1 MDLENYYGRR
11 VLVSRHEVK
20 QSGIQEL
27 PTIRIDAGNIRCYR
41 CNHVTAK
48 SLGALPQGEFYCP
61 HCINLGRVSTLN
73 KFYHVPEPNQFTI
86 IEPVLTWKGKLSP
99 LQQQASE
106 KISQGMAAHVQQLLW
121 AVTGAGKTEMMFA
134 GIAAA
139 IKRGERIGIA
149 SPRVDVCLELF
160 PRLKAAF
167 ANCDIALLHGRQE
180 LPYHYAQLTI
190 CTTHQLLRFY
200 HAFDNLIIDEVDAFP
215 YAANASLSYATKQAI
230 KENGGCLYLTAT
242 PGDALLREIKSKRLV
257 VNYLPLRYH
266 GHLLPQIKVRLAFGW
281 RRRLERQKLPP
292 QVIQQLQETLR
303 EGHRFLLF
311 VPHIA
316 DLALVEA
323 ALRHSFTT
331 FRFATVHASNPER
344 LEKVQKMRDG
354 DYDFLVTTSIL
365 ERGVT
370 FPEIDV
376 YVLGADDPVF
386 SSSALVQIAGR
397 AGRAQSRPTGRVV
410 FWINCN
416 CRQVNQAI
424 SQVKYLNRKGQ
435 RLIDGVPFMSPF
447 VKLS

>member
-11 VLVSRHEVK
+11 VLVSRYEVK

-73 KFYHVPEPNQFTI
+73 KFYHVPEPNQFTV

-134 GIAAA
+134 GIVAA

-149 SPRVDVCLELF
+149 SPRVYVCLELF

-215 YAANASLSYATKQAI
+215 YAANASLLYATKQAI

-435 RLIDGVPFMSPF
+435 RLIDGVPFM
-447 VKLS
+447 

>member
-11 VLVSRHEVK
+11 VLASRHEVK

-73 KFYHVPEPNQFTI
+73 KFYHVPEPNQFTVT
-86 IEPVLTWKGKLSP
+86 EPVLTWKGKLSP

-106 KISQGMAAHVQQLLW
+106 KISRGMADHVQQLLW

-139 IKRGERIGIA
+139 IERGERIGIA

-167 ANCDIALLHGRQE
+167 ANCNIALLHGRQE

-215 YAANASLSYATKQAI
+215 YAANASLLYATKQAI

-281 RRRLERQKLPP
+281 RRRLERQQLPP

-303 EGHRFLLF
+303 EGHHFLLF

-331 FRFATVHASNPER
+331 FRFATVHASDLER

-397 AGRAQSRPTGRVV
+397 AGRSQSRPTGRVI

-416 CRQVNQAI
+416 CRQVNQAV

-435 RLIDGVPFMSPF
+435 RLIDGVSF
-447 VKLS
+447 VQ

>member
-11 VLVSRHEVK
+11 VLVSRYKVK

-73 KFYHVPEPNQFTI
+73 KFYHVPEPNQFTVT
-86 IEPVLTWKGKLSP
+86 EPVLTWKGKLSP

-106 KISQGMAAHVQQLLW
+106 KISRGMADHVQQLLW

-139 IKRGERIGIA
+139 IERGERIGIA

-215 YAANASLSYATKQAI
+215 YAANASLLYATKQAI

-242 PGDALLREIKSKRLV
+242 PGNALLREIKSKRLV

-281 RRRLERQKLPP
+281 RRRLERQQLPP
-292 QVIQQLQETLR
+292 QVIQQLQETLK
-303 EGHRFLLF
+303 EGHHFLLF

-331 FRFATVHASNPER
+331 FRFATVHASDLER

-397 AGRAQSRPTGRVV
+397 AGRSQSRPTGRVI

-416 CRQVNQAI
+416 CRQVNQAV

-435 RLIDGVPFMSPF
+435 RLIDGVSF
-447 VKLS
+447 VQ

>member
-11 VLVSRHEVK
+11 VLVSRYEVK

-73 KFYHVPEPNQFTI
+73 KFYHVPEPNQFTV

-121 AVTGAGKTEMMFA
+121 AVTGAGKTEMIFA

-215 YAANASLSYATKQAI
+215 YAANASLLYATKQAI

-331 FRFATVHASNPER
+331 FRFATVHASDPER

-435 RLIDGVPFMSPF
+435 RLIDGVPFM
-447 VKLS
+447 

>member
-11 VLVSRHEVK
+11 VLASRHEVK

-73 KFYHVPEPNQFTI
+73 KFYHVPEPNQFTVT
-86 IEPVLTWKGKLSP
+86 EPVLTWKGKLSP

-106 KISQGMAAHVQQLLW
+106 KISRGMADHVQQLLW

-139 IKRGERIGIA
+139 IERGERIGIA

-215 YAANASLSYATKQAI
+215 YAANASLLYATKQAI

-281 RRRLERQKLPP
+281 RRRLERQQLPP
-292 QVIQQLQETLR
+292 QVIQQLQETLK
-303 EGHRFLLF
+303 EGHHFLLF

-331 FRFATVHASNPER
+331 FRFATVHASDLER

-397 AGRAQSRPTGRVV
+397 AGRSQSQPTGRVI

-416 CRQVNQAI
+416 CRQVNQAV

-435 RLIDGVPFMSPF
+435 RLIDGVSF
-447 VKLS
+447 VQ

>member
-215 YAANASLSYATKQAI
+215 YAANASLLYATKQAI

-311 VPHIA
+311 IPHIA

-323 ALRHSFTT
+323 ALRHSFAT
-331 FRFATVHASNPER
+331 FRFATVHASDPER

-435 RLIDGVPFMSPF
+435 RLIDGVPF
-447 VKLS
+447 V

>member
-1 MDLENYYGRR
+1 MDLDNYYGRR
-11 VLVSRHEVK
+11 VLVSRHEVI
-20 QSGIQEL
+20 QAGIQEL

-48 SLGALPQGEFYCP
+48 SLGALPRGEFYCP

-73 KFYHVPEPNQFTI
+73 KFYHVPEPNQFTVT
-86 IEPVLTWKGKLSP
+86 EPVLTWKGKLSP

-106 KISQGMAAHVQQLLW
+106 KISRGMADHVQQLLW

-139 IKRGERIGIA
+139 IERGERIGIA

-215 YAANASLSYATKQAI
+215 YAANASLLYATKQAI

-281 RRRLERQKLPP
+281 RRRLERQQLPP

-311 VPHIA
+311 IPHIA

-331 FRFATVHASNPER
+331 FRFATVHASDPER

-397 AGRAQSRPTGRVV
+397 AGRAQSRPTGRVI

-416 CRQVNQAI
+416 CRQINQAV

-435 RLIDGVPFMSPF
+435 RLIDGVSF
-447 VKLS
+447 VQ

>member
-11 VLVSRHEVK
+11 VLASRHEVK

-73 KFYHVPEPNQFTI
+73 KFYHVPEPNQFTVT
-86 IEPVLTWKGKLSP
+86 EPVLTWKGKLSP

-106 KISQGMAAHVQQLLW
+106 KISRGMAAHVQQLLW

-215 YAANASLSYATKQAI
+215 YAANASLLYATKQAI

-281 RRRLERQKLPP
+281 RRRLERQQLPP
-292 QVIQQLQETLR
+292 QVIQQLQETLK
-303 EGHRFLLF
+303 EGHHFLLF

-331 FRFATVHASNPER
+331 FRFATVHASDLER

-397 AGRAQSRPTGRVV
+397 AGRSQSRPTGRVI

-416 CRQVNQAI
+416 CRQVNQAV

-435 RLIDGVPFMSPF
+435 RLIDGVSF
-447 VKLS
+447 VQ

>member
-11 VLVSRHEVK
+11 VLASRHEVK

-27 PTIRIDAGNIRCYR
+27 PTLRIEAGNLRCYR

-73 KFYHVPEPNQFTI
+73 KFYHVPEPNQFTVT
-86 IEPVLTWKGKLSP
+86 EPVLTWKGKLSP

-106 KISQGMAAHVQQLLW
+106 KISRGMADHVQQLLW

-139 IKRGERIGIA
+139 IERGERIGIA

-215 YAANASLSYATKQAI
+215 YAANASLLYATKQAI

-281 RRRLERQKLPP
+281 RRRLERQQLPP
-292 QVIQQLQETLR
+292 QVIQQLQETLK
-303 EGHRFLLF
+303 EGHHFLLF

-331 FRFATVHASNPER
+331 FRFATVHASDLER

-397 AGRAQSRPTGRVV
+397 AGRSQSRPTGRVI

-416 CRQVNQAI
+416 CRQVNQAV

-435 RLIDGVPFMSPF
+435 RLIDGVSF
-447 VKLS
+447 VQ

>member
-215 YAANASLSYATKQAI
+215 YAANASLLYATKQAI

-311 VPHIA
+311 IPHIA

-331 FRFATVHASNPER
+331 FRFATVHASDPER

-435 RLIDGVPFMSPF
+435 RLIDGVSF
-447 VKLS
+447 V

>member
-11 VLVSRHEVK
+11 VLSSRHEVK

-73 KFYHVPEPNQFTI
+73 KFYHVPEPNQFTVT
-86 IEPVLTWKGKLSP
+86 EPVLTWKGKLSP

-106 KISQGMAAHVQQLLW
+106 KISRGMADHVQQLLW

-139 IKRGERIGIA
+139 IERGERIGIA

-215 YAANASLSYATKQAI
+215 YAANASLLYATKQAI

-281 RRRLERQKLPP
+281 RRRLERQQLPP
-292 QVIQQLQETLR
+292 QVIQQLQETLK
-303 EGHRFLLF
+303 EGHHFLLF

-331 FRFATVHASNPER
+331 FRFATVHASDLER

-397 AGRAQSRPTGRVV
+397 AGRSQSRPTGRVI

-416 CRQVNQAI
+416 CRQVNQAV

-435 RLIDGVPFMSPF
+435 RLIDGVSF
-447 VKLS
+447 VQ

>member
-11 VLVSRHEVK
+11 VLASRHEVK

-73 KFYHVPEPNQFTI
+73 KFYHVPEPNQFTVT
-86 IEPVLTWKGKLSP
+86 EPVLTWKGKLSP

-106 KISQGMAAHVQQLLW
+106 KISRGMADHVQQLLW

-139 IKRGERIGIA
+139 IERGERIGIA

-215 YAANASLSYATKQAI
+215 YAANASLLYATKQAI

-281 RRRLERQKLPP
+281 RRRLERQQLPP
-292 QVIQQLQETLR
+292 QVIQQLQETLK
-303 EGHRFLLF
+303 EGHHFLLF

-323 ALRHSFTT
+323 ALRHSFTI
-331 FRFATVHASNPER
+331 FRFATVHASDLER

-397 AGRAQSRPTGRVV
+397 AGRSQSRPTGRVI

-416 CRQVNQAI
+416 CRQVNQAV

-435 RLIDGVPFMSPF
+435 RLIDGVSF
-447 VKLS
+447 VQ

>member
-86 IEPVLTWKGKLSP
+86 IEPVLTWKGELSP

-215 YAANASLSYATKQAI
+215 YAANASLLYATKQVI

-435 RLIDGVPFMSPF
+435 RLIDGVPFM
-447 VKLS
+447 

>member
-48 SLGALPQGEFYCP
+48 SLGALPQGEVYCP

-86 IEPVLTWKGKLSP
+86 IEPVLTWKGELSP

-215 YAANASLSYATKQAI
+215 YAANASLLYATKQAI

-435 RLIDGVPFMSPF
+435 RLIDGVPFM
-447 VKLS
+447 

>member
-11 VLVSRHEVK
+11 VLASRHEVK

-73 KFYHVPEPNQFTI
+73 KFYHVPEPNQFTVT
-86 IEPVLTWKGKLSP
+86 EPVLTWKGKLSP

-106 KISQGMAAHVQQLLW
+106 KISRGMADHVQQLLW

-215 YAANASLSYATKQAI
+215 YAANASLLYATKQAI

-281 RRRLERQKLPP
+281 RRRLERQQLPP
-292 QVIQQLQETLR
+292 QVIQQLQETLK
-303 EGHRFLLF
+303 EGHHFLLF

-331 FRFATVHASNPER
+331 FRFATVHASDPER

-397 AGRAQSRPTGRVV
+397 AGRSQSRPTGRVI

-416 CRQVNQAI
+416 CRQVNQAV

-435 RLIDGVPFMSPF
+435 RLIDGVSF
-447 VKLS
+447 VQ

>member
-215 YAANASLSYATKQAI
+215 YAANASLLYATKQAI

-323 ALRHSFTT
+323 ALRHSFAT
-331 FRFATVHASNPER
+331 FRFATVHASDPER

-435 RLIDGVPFMSPF
+435 RLIDGVPF
-447 VKLS
+447 V

>member
-11 VLVSRHEVK
+11 VLASRHEVK

-73 KFYHVPEPNQFTI
+73 KFYHVPEPNQFTVT
-86 IEPVLTWKGKLSP
+86 EPVLTWKGKLSP
-99 LQQQASE
+99 LQQQPSE
-106 KISQGMAAHVQQLLW
+106 KISRGMADHVQQLLW

-139 IKRGERIGIA
+139 IERGERIGIA

-215 YAANASLSYATKQAI
+215 YAANASLLYATKQAI

-281 RRRLERQKLPP
+281 RRRLERQQLPP
-292 QVIQQLQETLR
+292 QVIQQLQETLK
-303 EGHRFLLF
+303 EGHHFLLF

-331 FRFATVHASNPER
+331 FRFATVHASDLER

-397 AGRAQSRPTGRVV
+397 AGRSQSRPTGRVI

-416 CRQVNQAI
+416 CRQVNQAV

-435 RLIDGVPFMSPF
+435 RLIDGVSF
-447 VKLS
+447 VQ

>member
-1 MDLENYYGRR
+1 MDLDNYYGRR
-11 VLVSRHEVK
+11 VLVSRHEVI
-20 QSGIQEL
+20 QAGIQEL

-48 SLGALPQGEFYCP
+48 SLGALPRGEFYCP

-73 KFYHVPEPNQFTI
+73 KFYHVPEPNQFTVT
-86 IEPVLTWKGKLSP
+86 EPVLTWKGKLSP

-106 KISQGMAAHVQQLLW
+106 KISRGMADHVQQLLW

-139 IKRGERIGIA
+139 IERGERIGIA

-215 YAANASLSYATKQAI
+215 YAANASLLYATKQAI

-331 FRFATVHASNPER
+331 FRFATVHASDPER

-397 AGRAQSRPTGRVV
+397 AGRAQSRPTGRVI

-416 CRQVNQAI
+416 CRQVNQAV

-435 RLIDGVPFMSPF
+435 RLINGVSF
-447 VKLS
+447 VQ

>member
-11 VLVSRHEVK
+11 VLASRHEVK

-73 KFYHVPEPNQFTI
+73 KFYHVPEPNQFTVT
-86 IEPVLTWKGKLSP
+86 EPVLTWKGKLSP

-106 KISQGMAAHVQQLLW
+106 KISRGMADHVQQLLW

-139 IKRGERIGIA
+139 IERGERIGIA

-215 YAANASLSYATKQAI
+215 YAANASLLYATKQAI

-281 RRRLERQKLPP
+281 RRRLERQQLPP
-292 QVIQQLQETLR
+292 QVIQQLQETLK
-303 EGHRFLLF
+303 EGHHFLLF

-331 FRFATVHASNPER
+331 FRFATVHASDLER

-397 AGRAQSRPTGRVV
+397 AGRSQSRPTGRVI

-416 CRQVNQAI
+416 CRQVNQAV
-424 SQVKYLNRKGQ
+424 SQVKYLNRKCQ
-435 RLIDGVPFMSPF
+435 RLIDGVSF
-447 VKLS
+447 VQ

>member
-86 IEPVLTWKGKLSP
+86 IEQVLTWKGALSP

-215 YAANASLSYATKQAI
+215 YAANASLLYATKQAI

-435 RLIDGVPFMSPF
+435 RLIDGVPFM
-447 VKLS
+447 

>member
-1 MDLENYYGRR
+1 MDLDNYYGRR
-11 VLVSRHEVK
+11 VLVSRHEVI
-20 QSGIQEL
+20 QAGIQEL
-27 PTIRIDAGNIRCYR
+27 PTIRIDAANIRCYR
-41 CNHVTAK
+41 CNHVTEK
-48 SLGALPQGEFYCP
+48 SLGALPRGEFYCP

-73 KFYHVPEPNQFTI
+73 KFYHVPEPNQFTVT
-86 IEPVLTWKGKLSP
+86 EPVLTWKGKLSP

-106 KISQGMAAHVQQLLW
+106 KISRGMADHVQQLLW

-139 IKRGERIGIA
+139 IERGERIGIA

-215 YAANASLSYATKQAI
+215 YAANASLLYATKQAI

-281 RRRLERQKLPP
+281 RRRLERQQLPP

-311 VPHIA
+311 IPHIA

-331 FRFATVHASNPER
+331 FRFATVHASDPER

-397 AGRAQSRPTGRVV
+397 AGRAQSRPTGRVI

-416 CRQVNQAI
+416 CRQVNQAV

-435 RLIDGVPFMSPF
+435 RLIDGVSF
-447 VKLS
+447 VQ

>member
-215 YAANASLSYATKQAI
+215 YAANASLLYATKQAI

-331 FRFATVHASNPER
+331 FRFATVHASDPER

-435 RLIDGVPFMSPF
+435 RLIDGVPFM
-447 VKLS
+447 

>member
-11 VLVSRHEVK
+11 VLVSRYEVK

-73 KFYHVPEPNQFTI
+73 KFYHVPEPNQFTVT
-86 IEPVLTWKGKLSP
+86 EPVLTWKGKLSP

-106 KISQGMAAHVQQLLW
+106 KISRGMADHVQQLLW

-139 IKRGERIGIA
+139 IERGERIGIA

-200 HAFDNLIIDEVDAFP
+200 HAFDNLIIDEIDAFP
-215 YAANASLSYATKQAI
+215 YAANASLLYATKQAI

-281 RRRLERQKLPP
+281 RRRLERQQLPP
-292 QVIQQLQETLR
+292 QVIQQLQETLK
-303 EGHRFLLF
+303 EGHHFLLF

-331 FRFATVHASNPER
+331 FRFATVHASDLER

-397 AGRAQSRPTGRVV
+397 AGRSQSRPTGRVI

-416 CRQVNQAI
+416 CRQVNQAV

-435 RLIDGVPFMSPF
+435 RLVDGVSF
-447 VKLS
+447 VQ

>member
-11 VLVSRHEVK
+11 VLVLRHEVK

-106 KISQGMAAHVQQLLW
+106 KISRGMAAHVQQLLW

-215 YAANASLSYATKQAI
+215 YAANASLLYATKQAI

-323 ALRHSFTT
+323 VLRHSFTT
-331 FRFATVHASNPER
+331 FRFATVHASDPER

-397 AGRAQSRPTGRVV
+397 AGRSQSRPTGRVI

-416 CRQVNQAI
+416 CRQVNQAV

-435 RLIDGVPFMSPF
+435 RLIDGMPF
-447 VKLS
+447 V

>member
-11 VLVSRHEVK
+11 VLVSRYEVK

-86 IEPVLTWKGKLSP
+86 IEPVLTWKGELSP

-160 PRLKAAF
+160 PRLKAAC

-215 YAANASLSYATKQAI
+215 YAANASLLYATKQAI

-435 RLIDGVPFMSPF
+435 RLIDGVPFM
-447 VKLS
+447 

>member
-11 VLVSRHEVK
+11 VLASRHEVK

-73 KFYHVPEPNQFTI
+73 KFYHVPEPNQFTVT
-86 IEPVLTWKGKLSP
+86 EPVLTWKGKLSP

-106 KISQGMAAHVQQLLW
+106 KISRGMADHVQQLLW

-139 IKRGERIGIA
+139 IERGERIGIA

-215 YAANASLSYATKQAI
+215 YAANASLLYATKQAI

-281 RRRLERQKLPP
+281 RRRLERQQLPP

-303 EGHRFLLF
+303 EGHHFLLF

-331 FRFATVHASNPER
+331 FRFATVHASDLER

-397 AGRAQSRPTGRVV
+397 AGRSQSRPTGRVI

-416 CRQVNQAI
+416 CRQVNQAV

-435 RLIDGVPFMSPF
+435 RLIDGVPF
-447 VKLS
+447 VQ

>member
-1 MDLENYYGRR
+1 MDLDNYYGRR
-11 VLVSRHEVK
+11 VLVPRHEVIQAK
-20 QSGIQEL
+20 IQEL
-27 PTIRIDAGNIRCYR
+27 PTIRIDAANIRCYR
-41 CNHVTAK
+41 CNHVTEK
-48 SLGALPQGEFYCP
+48 SLGALPRGEFYCP

-73 KFYHVPEPNQFTI
+73 KFYHVPEPNQFTVT
-86 IEPVLTWKGKLSP
+86 EPVLTWKGKLSP

-106 KISQGMAAHVQQLLW
+106 KISRGMADHVQQLLW
-121 AVTGAGKTEMMFA
+121 AVTGAGKAEMMFA

-139 IKRGERIGIA
+139 IERGERIGIA

-215 YAANASLSYATKQAI
+215 YAANASLLYATKQAI

-281 RRRLERQKLPP
+281 RRRLERQQLPP

-311 VPHIA
+311 IPHIA

-331 FRFATVHASNPER
+331 FRFATVHASDPER
-344 LEKVQKMRDG
+344 LKKVQKMRNG

-397 AGRAQSRPTGRVV
+397 AGRAQSRPTGRVI

-416 CRQVNQAI
+416 CRQVNQAV

-435 RLIDGVPFMSPF
+435 RLIDGVSF
-447 VKLS
+447 VQ

>member
-11 VLVSRHEVK
+11 VLASRHEVK

-73 KFYHVPEPNQFTI
+73 KFYHVPEPNQFTVT
-86 IEPVLTWKGKLSP
+86 EPVLTWKGKLSP

-106 KISQGMAAHVQQLLW
+106 KISRGMADHVQQLLW

-139 IKRGERIGIA
+139 IERGERIGIA

-215 YAANASLSYATKQAI
+215 YAANASLLYATKQAI

-281 RRRLERQKLPP
+281 RRRLERQQLPP

-303 EGHRFLLF
+303 EGHHFLLF
-311 VPHIA
+311 VSHIA

-331 FRFATVHASNPER
+331 FRFATVHASDLER

-397 AGRAQSRPTGRVV
+397 AGRSQSRPTGRVI

-416 CRQVNQAI
+416 CRQVNQAV

-435 RLIDGVPFMSPF
+435 RLIDGVSF
-447 VKLS
+447 VQ

>member
-11 VLVSRHEVK
+11 VLVSRYEVK

-73 KFYHVPEPNQFTI
+73 KFYHVPEPNQFTVT
-86 IEPVLTWKGKLSP
+86 EPVLTWKGKLSP

-106 KISQGMAAHVQQLLW
+106 KISRGMADHVQQLLW

-215 YAANASLSYATKQAI
+215 YAANASLLYATKQAI

-281 RRRLERQKLPP
+281 RRRLERQQLPP
-292 QVIQQLQETLR
+292 QVIQQLQETLK
-303 EGHRFLLF
+303 EGHHFLLF

-331 FRFATVHASNPER
+331 FRFATVHASDLER

-397 AGRAQSRPTGRVV
+397 AGRSQSRPTGRVI

-416 CRQVNQAI
+416 CRQVNQAV

-435 RLIDGVPFMSPF
+435 RLVDGVSF
-447 VKLS
+447 VQ

>member
-11 VLVSRHEVK
+11 VLASRHEVK

-73 KFYHVPEPNQFTI
+73 KFYHVPEPNQFTVT
-86 IEPVLTWKGKLSP
+86 EPVLTWKGKLSP

-106 KISQGMAAHVQQLLW
+106 KISRGMADHVQQLLW

-139 IKRGERIGIA
+139 IERGERIGIA

-215 YAANASLSYATKQAI
+215 YAANASLLYATKQAI

-281 RRRLERQKLPP
+281 RRQLERQQLPP
-292 QVIQQLQETLR
+292 QVIQQLQETLK
-303 EGHRFLLF
+303 EGYHFLLF

-331 FRFATVHASNPER
+331 FRFATVHASDLER

-397 AGRAQSRPTGRVV
+397 AGRSQSRPTGRVI

-416 CRQVNQAI
+416 CRQVNQAV

-435 RLIDGVPFMSPF
+435 RLIDGVSF
-447 VKLS
+447 VQ

>member
-11 VLVSRHEVK
+11 VLVSRYEVK

-73 KFYHVPEPNQFTI
+73 KFYHVPEPNQFTVT
-86 IEPVLTWKGKLSP
+86 EPVLTWKGKLSP

-106 KISQGMAAHVQQLLW
+106 KISRGMADHVQQLLW

-139 IKRGERIGIA
+139 IERGERIGIA

-215 YAANASLSYATKQAI
+215 YAANASLLYATKQAI

-281 RRRLERQKLPP
+281 RRRLERQQLPP
-292 QVIQQLQETLR
+292 QVIQQLQETLK
-303 EGHRFLLF
+303 EGHHFLLF

-316 DLALVEA
+316 DLELVEA

-331 FRFATVHASNPER
+331 FRFATVHASDLER

-397 AGRAQSRPTGRVV
+397 AGRSQSRPTGRVI

-416 CRQVNQAI
+416 CRQVNQAV

-435 RLIDGVPFMSPF
+435 RLVDGVSF
-447 VKLS
+447 VQ